1 MSTDYYRR
9 LWVTD
14 MANRTANTPLNT
26 VTHKQW
32 LEEWKQMLV
41 PGTYERGIYG
51 DLMLPGISCGVR
63 KILLIFNTNPNT
75 PHDPIYIIDPSEYNV
90 HPDSDIPILL
100 SYNMSHYENL
110 EPLED
115 EDIILTMNLVT
126 EYKAGRYIYGRE
138 DIHKLISLESNSYD
152 KHRNTDCE
160 SYLTRSKKMKL
171 ETQTKRQYEEIH
183 AQKEE
188 RNFKNRNVN
197 VDESVSS
204 MNIDDLGPT
213 KRKQNMKKNK
223 DIQESDKIPDKAK
236 ESDLDKGNLF
246 FRYRNIKKEFLV
258 KEAEGNLENNNC
270 DRLILLIPYYN
281 SFIY

>member
-1 MSTDYYRR
+1 MNSLQASARRHGINLKQGAPILGNGDCAFEAIIQNINDRSCYKEKFNMSTDYYRR
-9 LWVTD
+9 IWVTD

-90 HPDSDIPILL
+90 NPDSDIPILL

-110 EPLED
+110 VPLED
-115 EDIILTMNLVT
+115 KDIILTINLVT
-126 EYKAGRYIYGRE
+126 EYKAGRYRYRRE
-138 DIHKLISLESNSYD
+138 DIHKLISLEFNTYD

-160 SYLTRSKKMKL
+160 SYLTRSKK
-171 ETQTKRQYEEIH
+171 
-183 AQKEE
+183 
-188 RNFKNRNVN
+188 
-197 VDESVSS
+197 
-204 MNIDDLGPT
+204 
-213 KRKQNMKKNK
+213 KK
-223 DIQESDKIPDKAK
+223 
-236 ESDLDKGNLF
+236 
-246 FRYRNIKKEFLV
+246 
-258 KEAEGNLENNNC
+258 
-270 DRLILLIPYYN
+270 
-281 SFIY
+281 